1 VDEAT
6 ADADDVDIA
15 EPEVAEADVAEPE
28 SADSTDGPRDV
39 LSAFDAMILDDVVA
53 EQPVDTDDVGEP
65 TASLPAV
72 DQSAVDESPED
83 ESPED
88 EDDLSEMPPPS
99 VTAPS
104 DMPPPSMTESAP
116 AAPPFE
122 PLPDRLI
129 RERKRAD
136 DLVLDPRAMKALSRQ
151 ERKDAKAAIRRE
163 AKEAREAARR
173 ARAEA
178 KAEAKADL
186 TDDVETE
193 SASDRPTEHID
204 PVTEAAELLA
214 EPPADMPP
222 PAVVTPE
229 VATPAQTPVSS
240 APPPNMPPPAPTGTD
255 PRSRAAAR
263 VQRRLG
269 RDAEKVSAA
278 ETRARARE
286 EARRRRVQAKELRTG
301 SAAAEAAEAVVRMPE
316 ERLDATAEIPA
327 VNDELAEAPVIETAA
342 VEDAETRL
350 IPSVAETPEVLDEI
364 DLGDDVPADDALEES
379 EPADEDGDA
388 DEDADFEDVEGLE
401 DPEADAAEFVA
412 PSNDDPIF
420 DEAEFDAAGVDEP
433 AFDESESISTQP
445 APDDMPAPVVASP
458 AVKPASLATTAPK
471 WTPEPEEPTK
481 KSGLGPAAG
490 VIGLIALAISVLLA
504 VSALAVALGVDSGGV
519 YNVLKAIADTL
530 VGPLKSA
537 FDFSGSNADR
547 KEHFLAWGAGSLGY
561 LIVSF
566 IGQAVQRANSDDE

>member
-1 VDEAT
+1 
-6 ADADDVDIA
+6 
-15 EPEVAEADVAEPE
+15 
-28 SADSTDGPRDV
+28 
-39 LSAFDAMILDDVVA
+39 
-53 EQPVDTDDVGEP
+53 
-65 TASLPAV
+65 
-72 DQSAVDESPED
+72 
-83 ESPED
+83 
-88 EDDLSEMPPPS
+88 
-99 VTAPS
+99 
-104 DMPPPSMTESAP
+104 
-116 AAPPFE
+116 
-122 PLPDRLI
+122 
-129 RERKRAD
+129 
-136 DLVLDPRAMKALSRQ
+136 
-151 ERKDAKAAIRRE
+151 
-163 AKEAREAARR
+163 
-173 ARAEA
+173 
-178 KAEAKADL
+178 
-186 TDDVETE
+186 
-193 SASDRPTEHID
+193 
-204 PVTEAAELLA
+204 
-214 EPPADMPP
+214 
-222 PAVVTPE
+222 
-229 VATPAQTPVSS
+229 
-240 APPPNMPPPAPTGTD
+240 
-255 PRSRAAAR
+255 
-263 VQRRLG
+263 
-269 RDAEKVSAA
+269 
-278 ETRARARE
+278 
-286 EARRRRVQAKELRTG
+286 
-301 SAAAEAAEAVVRMPE
+301 MPE
-316 ERLDATAEIPA
+316 EQSDTTAEIPA

-364 DLGDDVPADDALEES
+364 DLGDDVPADDALEEA
-379 EPADEDGDA
+379 EPA
-388 DEDADFEDVEGLE
+388 DEDADFEDVEELE

-471 WTPEPEEPTK
+471 CTPEPEEPTK